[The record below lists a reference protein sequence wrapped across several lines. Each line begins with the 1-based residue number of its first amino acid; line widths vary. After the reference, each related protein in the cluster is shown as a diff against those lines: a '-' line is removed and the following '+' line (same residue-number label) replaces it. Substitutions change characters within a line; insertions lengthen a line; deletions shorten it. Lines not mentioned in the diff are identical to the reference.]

1 MNSNSLSPLMFSP
14 VFSSLIWSITNC
26 SILPLLQLLS
36 SACSWRLTCQLS
48 AAPAAGHSAEMWVLL
63 CTNTYSRAAPLT
75 LTPIHPPHPILPI
88 IIHTSS
94 SFAGTSLSVFH
105 CCLSNRFQCKA
116 ALNHINLFSQPLN
129 VFHHLFCQLVI
140 FHSIP
145 CD

>member
-1 MNSNSLSPLMFSP
+1 MNSKSLSSLTFSP
-14 VFSSLIWSITNC
+14 VLSGLIWSITNY
-26 SILPLLQLLS
+26 SIFPLLQLLS
-36 SACSWRLTCQLS
+36 PACSWRLTCQLS
-48 AAPAAGHSAEMWVLL
+48 AAPAAGHSAEIWVLL

-75 LTPIHPPHPILPI
+75 LTSMHPPHPVLSIIL
-88 IIHTSS
+88 HTS
-94 SFAGTSLSVFH
+94 FFVAGTSLSVFH

-140 FHSIP
+140 FRSIP